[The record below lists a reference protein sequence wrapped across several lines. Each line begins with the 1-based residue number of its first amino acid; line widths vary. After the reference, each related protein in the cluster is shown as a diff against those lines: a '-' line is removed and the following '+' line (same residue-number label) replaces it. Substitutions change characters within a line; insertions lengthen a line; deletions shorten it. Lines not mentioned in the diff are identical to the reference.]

1 MWTLL
6 LARVGDPPGAYMD
19 RRQIDGGTL
28 VIGRDV
34 RKCDWVLPDDRGHVS
49 RAHCSISVAGF
60 DLFVT
65 DTSTNGTGVNAPQPR
80 IPPGQPVPVRMGDR
94 LYLGDYLIDIASET
108 AAAGVA
114 LTPTPPPL
122 SLATPAGQGIWAAGE
137 VDPLWS
143 GNKPGDPF
151 GADVHE
157 FLGNAM
163 DEWLAPSSRQAA
175 PAVDIGWNGAMG
187 AAFSK
192 PILAA
197 SAPPASNAFA
207 IPDDW
212 MAPAAAPAALADP
225 FAPARPD
232 PFAKPDPF
240 AAAKP
245 DPFAAPAADPF
256 AKAPPDPFGAADP
269 FVPPADPFGG
279 SGGGAGFAGD
289 PFAGF
294 DLPAQAPAA
303 PAYQPPAPTPAPAA
317 LPAAPRAAGAAM
329 GGAEWAAFCEGA
341 GLDAGDLKLAP
352 DAMHRLGVLYRQVVL
367 GLTDLIQDRAAFKDE
382 FRVERSV
389 LMMGRNNPLKHMPPL
404 DTARLLLGDPLPG
417 FMSADESIRGAFED
431 IKKHQ
436 LAMLAGV
443 QHALQAVFERLEPAE
458 IERLIA
464 KAAGAKRGLLDRKPD
479 AWTVYRTVF
488 EALRVDATNNV
499 NSVMSMAFRDGYE
512 AFMKG
517 QA

>member
-6 LARVGDPPGAYMD
+6 LARVGDPPGAYLD

-114 LTPTPPPL
+114 LTPAPPPQ
-122 SLATPAGQGIWAAGE
+122 SLPTPAGQGIWGAGE
-137 VDPLWS
+137 VDPLWGGS
-143 GNKPGDPF
+143 KPGDPF

-163 DEWLAPSSRQAA
+163 DEWLAPASRQAA

-212 MAPAAAPAALADP
+212 MAPAPAAAPTARADP
-225 FAPARPD
+225 FAAPAPD
-232 PFAKPDPF
+232 PFG
-240 AAAKP
+240 AAKP
-245 DPFAAPAADPF
+245 DPFAATAPDPF
-256 AKAPPDPFGAADP
+256 AARPDPFGAAPTDP
-269 FVPPADPFGG
+269 FGAAAADPFGG
-279 SGGGAGFAGD
+279 GGDGAGFAGD

-294 DLPAQAPAA
+294 DLPAPVPAPSPPEPAA
-303 PAYQPPAPTPAPAA
+303 PVARPAP
-317 LPAAPRAAGAAM
+317 APRAAAPAGAGAI

-341 GLDAGDLKLAP
+341 GLDGEDLKLAP

-436 LAMLAGV
+436 MAMLAGV

-479 AWTVYRTVF
+479 PWTVYRTVF